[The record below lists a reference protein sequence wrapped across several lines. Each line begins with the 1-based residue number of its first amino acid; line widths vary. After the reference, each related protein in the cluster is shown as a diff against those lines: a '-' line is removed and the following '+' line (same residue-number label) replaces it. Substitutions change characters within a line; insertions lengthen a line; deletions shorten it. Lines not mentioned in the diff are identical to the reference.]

1 MQLGQMRRREFI
13 TLLSGAAV
21 AWPVAARAQ
30 QLVRPVVGFLNPGSR
45 ADFGHHAETFLKG
58 LKESGFTEGENITV
72 EYRWAEG
79 RYERLPQHA
88 EELVKLG
95 VAVIAVGSPPAT
107 FAAKSATSRLG
118 ELGWVEGR
126 NLQIA
131 VGWAEGRNDR
141 AAEIAR
147 ELATA
152 NVELIVTYATGAAL
166 AVKRATTTIPI
177 VFALAADPVGSGLVA
192 SLARPGSNAT
202 GLSSVNLDLVGK
214 RVELLREI
222 VPGLRGLAVLGNV
235 GVADSAFELRE
246 VLKAAE
252 TLGLEATPAEIKVA
266 ADIAPALETI
276 KTEQQALFVVGDPL
290 TLTNRT
296 QIISWARAQ
305 RLPAMYSNRAFV
317 AAGGLMSYGPDFFS
331 LFRRAAELSDK
342 ILRGA
347 KPADIP
353 VEQPTKF
360 ELVINLRAAKAI
372 ALTIP
377 EAFLLRAD
385 EVIE

>member
-1 MQLGQMRRREFI
+1 VKRREFI
-13 TLLSGAAV
+13 TLIGGAA
-21 AWPVAARAQ
+21 AWPLAARAKSEE
-30 QLVRPVVGFLNPGSR
+30 LRKIGFLGAAS
-45 ADFGHHAETFLKG
+45 
-58 LKESGFTEGENITV
+58 SS
-72 EYRWAEG
+72 
-79 RYERLPQHA
+79 
-88 EELVKLG
+88 
-95 VAVIAVGSPPAT
+95 VAGPWL
-107 FAAKSATSRLG
+107 SALTQRLG

-152 NVELIVTYATGAAL
+152 NVELIVTYATGTAL
-166 AVKRATTTIPI
+166 AVKRATATIPI
-177 VFALAADPVGSGLVA
+177 VFALASDPVGSGLVA

-222 VPGLRGLAVLGNV
+222 VPGIRGLAVLGNV
-235 GVADSAFELRE
+235 AVADSALELRE

-266 ADIAPALETI
+266 ADIAPALEAI
-276 KTEQQALFVVGDPL
+276 KPEQQALFVVGDPL

-296 QIISWARAQ
+296 QIISWAHAQ

-317 AAGGLMSYGPDFFS
+317 AAGGLMSYGPDFPS

-360 ELVINLRAAKAI
+360 DLIINLKTART
-372 ALTIP
+372 LGLEVP
-377 EAFLLRAD
+377 PMLLARAD

>member
-1 MQLGQMRRREFI
+1 MRRRQFI
-13 TLLSGAAV
+13 TLIGATAAGWPIVSRATSDELRRIGFLGAASSSV
-21 AWPVAARAQ
+21 AGPW
-30 QLVRPVVGFLNPGSR
+30 L
-45 ADFGHHAETFLKG
+45 
-58 LKESGFTEGENITV
+58 
-72 EYRWAEG
+72 
-79 RYERLPQHA
+79 
-88 EELVKLG
+88 
-95 VAVIAVGSPPAT
+95 
-107 FAAKSATSRLG
+107 SALTQRLG

-147 ELATA
+147 DLAAA
-152 NVELIVTYATGAAL
+152 NVELIVTYATGATL
-166 AVKRATTTIPI
+166 AAKRATTTVPI

-192 SLARPGSNAT
+192 SLARPGGNAT

-222 VPGLRGLAVLGNV
+222 VPGLRGLAVLGNAR
-235 GVADSAFELRE
+235 VADSALELRE

-252 TLGLEATPAEIKVA
+252 TLGLEATPAEIQVA

-296 QIISWARAQ
+296 QITGWARAQ

-317 AAGGLMSYGPDFFS
+317 AAEGLMSYGPDFLS

-372 ALTIP
+372 GLAMP
-377 EAFLLRAD
+377 EAFLVRAD

>member
-1 MQLGQMRRREFI
+1 MIARREFI
-13 TLLSGAAV
+13 TLLGGAAA
-21 AWPVAARAQ
+21 AWPLAARARSEE
-30 QLVRPVVGFLNPGSR
+30 LRRIGFLGAASSSVAGPWLSALTQR
-45 ADFGHHAETFLKG
+45 LAE
-58 LKESGFTEGENITV
+58 
-72 EYRWAEG
+72 
-79 RYERLPQHA
+79 H
-88 EELVKLG
+88 
-95 VAVIAVGSPPAT
+95 
-107 FAAKSATSRLG
+107 
-118 ELGWVEGR
+118 GWVEGR
-126 NLQIA
+126 NLRIA

-152 NVELIVTYATGAAL
+152 DVELIVTYATGPAL
-166 AVKRATTTIPI
+166 AAKRATATIPI

-202 GLSSVNLDLVGK
+202 GLSSINLDLVGK

-222 VPGLRGLAVLGNV
+222 VPGLRRLAVLGNI

-246 VLKAAE
+246 VLGTAE
-252 TLGLEATPAEIKVA
+252 TLGLEATRAEIKVA
-266 ADIAPALETI
+266 ADIAPALEAI

-290 TLTNRT
+290 TFTNRT
-296 QIISWARAQ
+296 QIISWAREQ
-305 RLPAMYSNRAFV
+305 RLPAMYSNREFV
-317 AAGGLMSYGPDFFS
+317 AAGGLMSYGPNFSS

-360 ELVINLRAAKAI
+360 DLVINVRTAQ
-372 ALTIP
+372 ALGVAVP
-377 EAFLLRAD
+377 DKLLAFAE
-385 EVIE
+385 EVIK

>member
-1 MQLGQMRRREFI
+1 VRRRQFI
-13 TLLSGAAV
+13 TLIGGAVAAWPIASRATSKELRRIGFLGAANSS
-21 AWPVAARAQ
+21 AAGPWLSALTQ
-30 QLVRPVVGFLNPGSR
+30 
-45 ADFGHHAETFLKG
+45 
-58 LKESGFTEGENITV
+58 
-72 EYRWAEG
+72 
-79 RYERLPQHA
+79 RLA
-88 EELVKLG
+88 
-95 VAVIAVGSPPAT
+95 
-107 FAAKSATSRLG
+107 

-147 ELATA
+147 ELATT
-152 NVELIVTYATGAAL
+152 NVELIVTYATGTTL

-202 GLSSVNLDLVGK
+202 GLSSVNLDLLGK

-222 VPGLRGLAVLGNV
+222 VPGLKGLAVLGNV
-235 GVADSAFELRE
+235 GVADSALELRE
-246 VLKAAE
+246 ALKAAG
-252 TLGLEATPAEIKVA
+252 TLGLEASPAEIKVA
-266 ADIAPALETI
+266 ADIAPALDAI
-276 KTEQQALFVVGDPL
+276 KTQQQALFVVGDPL
-290 TLTNRT
+290 TFTNRT
-296 QIISWARAQ
+296 QIIGWARAQ

-317 AAGGLMSYGPDFFS
+317 AAGGLMSYGPDFVS

-360 ELVINLRAAKAI
+360 ELVINLKTAKA
-372 ALTIP
+372 LGLVVP
-377 EAFLLRAD
+377 EAFLIRAD

>member
-1 MQLGQMRRREFI
+1 VKRREFI
-13 TLLSGAAV
+13 TFVGGAAA
-21 AWPVAARAQ
+21 AWPLAARATSEE
-30 QLVRPVVGFLNPGSR
+30 LRRIGFLGAAS
-45 ADFGHHAETFLKG
+45 
-58 LKESGFTEGENITV
+58 SS
-72 EYRWAEG
+72 
-79 RYERLPQHA
+79 
-88 EELVKLG
+88 
-95 VAVIAVGSPPAT
+95 VAGPWL
-107 FAAKSATSRLG
+107 SALTQRLG

-147 ELATA
+147 DLAAA
-152 NVELIVTYATGAAL
+152 NVELIVTYATGATL
-166 AVKRATTTIPI
+166 AAKRATTTVPI

-222 VPGLRGLAVLGNV
+222 VPGLRGLVVLGNV
-235 GVADSAFELRE
+235 GVADSALELRE

-276 KTEQQALFVVGDPL
+276 KPEQQALFVVGDPV

-296 QIISWARAQ
+296 QIISWARAK
-305 RLPAMYSNRAFV
+305 RLPTMYSNRAFV
-317 AAGGLMSYGPDFFS
+317 AAGGLMSYGPDFTS

-372 ALTIP
+372 GLAMP
-377 EAFLLRAD
+377 EAFLVRAD

>member
-1 MQLGQMRRREFI
+1 MRRRQFI
-13 TLLSGAAV
+13 TLIGGAAA
-21 AWPVAARAQ
+21 AWPIASRATSEE
-30 QLVRPVVGFLNPGSR
+30 LRRIGFLGATTSSV
-45 ADFGHHAETFLKG
+45 
-58 LKESGFTEGENITV
+58 SGTWLSVLTQ
-72 EYRWAEG
+72 
-79 RYERLPQHA
+79 RL
-88 EELVKLG
+88 
-95 VAVIAVGSPPAT
+95 
-107 FAAKSATSRLG
+107 R

-126 NLQIA
+126 NLRIV

-152 NVELIVTYATGAAL
+152 NVELIVTYATGPTI
-166 AVKRATTTIPI
+166 AVKRVTATIPI

-235 GVADSAFELRE
+235 GVADSAHELRE

-252 TLGLEATPAEIKVA
+252 MLGLEATPAEIKVA
-266 ADIAPALETI
+266 ADIAPALEAI
-276 KTEQQALFVVGDPL
+276 KPEQQALFVVADAL
-290 TLTNRT
+290 TVTNRA
-296 QIISWARAQ
+296 QIISWAQAQ
-305 RLPAMYSNRAFV
+305 RRPAMYSNRAFV

-360 ELVINLRAAKAI
+360 ELMINLKTAKA
-372 ALTIP
+372 LGLVVP
-377 EAFLLRAD
+377 EAFLIRAD
-385 EVIE
+385 GVIE